1 MERVPRAR
9 QLWRSTRS
17 SDSVSSQRNIVP
29 VRTHS
34 PEKPEPTCK
43 AAPTGGALWPALA
56 RQVIT
61 PEVMTPE
68 LIRPASFPVKAIAA
82 PEARSRDCDREDI
95 RERTAFKSDPRDS
108 ASRCTADAAV
118 SVSVYF
124 GRTTAGSAVA
134 HGTGSEPTPFS
145 PPPTASTP
153 TPSPQAT
160 PP

>member
-43 AAPTGGALWPALA
+43 AAPTAGALLPALA

-61 PEVMTPE
+61 PEVMTPQ

-82 PEARSRDCDREDI
+82 PEARSRDCDREAI
-95 RERTAFKSDPRDS
+95 RAQTPPHSEPS
-108 ASRCTADAAV
+108 APPSRLTPDAA
-118 SVSVYF
+118 
-124 GRTTAGSAVA
+124 
-134 HGTGSEPTPFS
+134 
-145 PPPTASTP
+145 
-153 TPSPQAT
+153 
-160 PP
+160 